1 MSVFYICGK
10 PGGGKTYIGVKQIC
24 EELADPHSNRFIV
37 TNIALKMPEL
47 AEWCHRHCKHEVN
60 LAERIRILDDTET
73 GEFWLYEPGRQ
84 FDQRREIKMKRRT
97 MDVPDFED
105 RAERG
110 CLYVIDEVHVYFG
123 ARDWQA
129 TGNDATFF
137 LSQHRKL
144 NCDVVMIT
152 QHPEQTDKA
161 LRRLAQEYMSV
172 RNLLRE
178 PILGFNLGTL
188 FGAFRYVRTLN
199 SPQSPNPAAFES
211 GFVSLDVK
219 EIGKL
224 YDTTAG
230 VGIAGRVAPPAV
242 QKRGRH
248 VAWLLVPIA
257 IVIALGVYGF
267 KHVDSINQW
276 LSHTMAHMFFHGMA
290 AMAPSGAVV
299 GNVPN
304 VPGNV
309 TLSPS
314 RMFGGGSVLP
324 VPLQTAVPALPMATN
339 DSLGSVYCSG
349 FCVFGT
355 NSMVFLSD
363 GRTAYSSLGDVQ
375 LIRAER
381 VKVFGE
387 WYPVYTTSQI
397 EKINPLSVDT
407 YPSPLLPVPS
417 RYSPSDFDSS
427 SAVLPPDHWQ
437 GTKPQLRNS
446 YTPALPRP
454 SFGSQDGDQRDSQA
468 SPTTISA
475 Q

>member
-24 EELADPHSNRFIV
+24 EELADPKSNRFIV

-47 AEWCHRHCKHEVN
+47 AEWCHQHCQHEVN
-60 LAERIRILDDTET
+60 LSERIRILDDVET
-73 GEFWLYEPGRQ
+73 GEFWLYEPGREFQ
-84 FDQRREIKMKRRT
+84 ARREIKMRRRT

-129 TGNDATFF
+129 TGGDATFF

-211 GFVSLDVK
+211 GFVSLNPE

-230 VGIAGRVAPPAV
+230 VGIAGRVAPPSGP
-242 QKRGRH
+242 KRGRH
-248 VAWLLVPIA
+248 VAWLLLPIG
-257 IVIALGVYGF
+257 VVVALGIYGF
-267 KHVDSINQW
+267 KHIDTINKW
-276 LSHTMAHMFFHGMA
+276 LAHSMAHLFFHASDAVMPPVSVA
-290 AMAPSGAVV
+290 RPSP
-299 GNVPN
+299 PN
-304 VPGNV
+304 NPSPVPGGNF
-309 TLSPS
+309 TLNPS
-314 RMFGGGSVLP
+314 KMFGGGTP
-324 VPLQTAVPALPMATN
+324 AVQQSSPSGSLAVVSSTN
-339 DSLGSVYCSG
+339 DSESEVYCTG
-349 FCVFGT
+349 FCALGKKV
-355 NSMVFLSD
+355 MVFLSD
-363 GRTAYSSLGDVQ
+363 GRTAYSDYDEVQ
-375 LIRAER
+375 MIGSEK
-381 VKVFGE
+381 VKVFGS
-387 WYPVYTTSQI
+387 WFPVWSTAQI
-397 EKINPLSVDT
+397 VKQHPEMIYHAMPAFDVEQVQPQQSYSVPVI
-407 YPSPLLPVPS
+407 PSPVIVNPNRDYRENLHS
-417 RYSPSDFDSS
+417 IKSADFSQNFGQQSPSSNRGN
-427 SAVLPPDHWQ
+427 P
-437 GTKPQLRNS
+437 
-446 YTPALPRP
+446 
-454 SFGSQDGDQRDSQA
+454 
-468 SPTTISA
+468 
-475 Q
+475 

>member
-1 MSVFYICGK
+1 MSVFYICGR

-24 EELADPHSNRFIV
+24 EELADSKSNRFII

-47 AEWCHRHCKHEVN
+47 AEWCHKHCQHEVN
-60 LAERIRILDDTET
+60 LAERIRILDDVET
-73 GEFWLYEPGRQ
+73 GEFWLYEPGRE
-84 FDQRREIKMKRRT
+84 FSRRREIQMRRRT

-144 NCDVVMIT
+144 NCDVIMIT

-211 GFVSLDVK
+211 GFVSLNPE

-230 VGIAGRVAPPAV
+230 VGIAGRVAPPSSP
-242 QKRGRH
+242 KRGRH
-248 VAWLLVPIA
+248 VAWLLLPVMA
-257 IVIALGVYGF
+257 VILLGIYGF
-267 KHVDSINQW
+267 QNIGTINKF
-276 LSHTMAHMFFHGMA
+276 LAHTMAHLFFYSPEPA
-290 AMAPSGAVV
+290 SQIPVV
-299 GNVPN
+299 VSHDVLPTGNN
-304 VPGNV
+304 F
-309 TLSPS
+309 TLNPA
-314 RMFGGGSVLP
+314 RMFGGGAPPIQP
-324 VPLQTAVPALPMATN
+324 VTEILYTN
-339 DSLGSVYCSG
+339 EDAGVYCTG
-349 FCVFGT
+349 YCVLGT
-355 NSMVFLSD
+355 NAMVFLSD
-363 GRTAYSSLGDVQ
+363 GRTAFSAYGDVQ
-375 LIRAER
+375 SILER
-381 VKVFGE
+381 RVRVFGD
-387 WYPVYTTSQI
+387 WFPIHNTIQI
-397 EKINPLSVDT
+397 ERDHPEMIYHPGQSGIIA
-407 YPSPLLPVPS
+407 PPIFPP
-417 RYSPSDFDSS
+417 
-427 SAVLPPDHWQ
+427 AVLNQAAPDV
-437 GTKPQLRNS
+437 TV
-446 YTPALPRP
+446 LPSHDYRQNLHDIHEGG
-454 SFGSQDGDQRDSQA
+454 FTQDGSTASHSQ
-468 SPTTISA
+468 STSS
-475 Q
+475 QY

>member
-24 EELADPHSNRFIV
+24 EELADPNSNRFIV
-37 TNIALKMPEL
+37 TNIALKLPEL
-47 AEWCHRHCKHEVN
+47 AEWCHKHCKHEVN
-60 LAERIRILDDTET
+60 LSERIRILDDIET

-199 SPQSPNPAAFES
+199 SPQSPNPAPFES
-211 GFVSLDVK
+211 GFVSLDLK

-248 VAWLLVPIA
+248 VAWLLIPIA
-257 IVIALGVYGF
+257 IVVALGVYGF
-267 KHVDSINQW
+267 KHIDTINKW
-276 LSHTMAHMFFHGMA
+276 LAHTMAHVLFHSTEA
-290 AMAPSGAVV
+290 TPSLVAVV
-299 GNVPN
+299 PN
-304 VPGNV
+304 GPSVPGNL

-314 RMFGGGSVLP
+314 RIFGGGSPSLSP
-324 VPLQTAVPALPMATN
+324 VPNNVASN
-339 DSLGSVYCSG
+339 SVYCTG
-349 FCVFGT
+349 YVVLPHDT
-355 NSMVFLSD
+355 MVFLSD
-363 GRTAYSSLGDVQ
+363 GRTAESRYGEVQ
-375 LIRAER
+375 IIRHDR
-381 VKVFGE
+381 VTVLHTTF
-387 WYPVYTTSQI
+387 PVYSTAQI
-397 EKINPLSVDT
+397 MALHPEMIDQPAQNSLPMPAASVAASPPQ
-407 YPSPLLPVPS
+407 PSGV
-417 RYSPSDFDSS
+417 
-427 SAVLPPDHWQ
+427 AVLPLHDYRENLHGIKTADFSP
-437 GTKPQLRNS
+437 N
-446 YTPALPRP
+446 
-454 SFGSQDGDQRDSQA
+454 FGQSRGN
-468 SPTTISA
+468 P
-475 Q
+475 

>member
-24 EELADPHSNRFIV
+24 EELADPMSNRFIV

-47 AEWCHRHCKHEVN
+47 AEWCHNHCKHEVN
-60 LAERIRILDDTET
+60 LAERIRILDDVET
-73 GEFWLYEPGRQ
+73 GEFWLYEPSREFQG
-84 FDQRREIKMKRRT
+84 RREIKMRRRT

-129 TGNDATFF
+129 TGGDATFF

-211 GFVSLDVK
+211 GFVSLNPE

-230 VGIAGRVAPPAV
+230 VGIAGRVAPPSSP
-242 QKRGRH
+242 KRGRH
-248 VAWLLVPIA
+248 VAWLLLPIGIA
-257 IVIALGVYGF
+257 ICLGIYGF
-267 KHVDSINQW
+267 KHIDAVNKW
-276 LSHTMAHMFFHGMA
+276 LAHSMAHLFFHA
-290 AMAPSGAVV
+290 SDAVV
-299 GNVPN
+299 PPLSASRSAYIPPNGNL
-304 VPGNV
+304 
-309 TLSPS
+309 TLNPS
-314 RMFGGGSVLP
+314 KMFGGSLSTPQSGPPILP
-324 VPLQTAVPALPMATN
+324 VAVSSTN
-339 DSLGSVYCSG
+339 DSGPEVYCTG
-349 FCVFGT
+349 FCVLGK

-363 GRTAYSSLGDVQ
+363 GRTACSANGDVQ
-375 LIRAER
+375 MIRTEK
-381 VKVFGE
+381 VEVFGSWFPIWSTAQIVKQHPE
-387 WYPVYTTSQI
+387 MVYHSTPAFDVQPVQLQESYPVT
-397 EKINPLSVDT
+397 LA
-407 YPSPLLPVPS
+407 PSPAVIVNPNHDYHDNLHNIKSAGLSPNLGQQPPS
-417 RYSPSDFDSS
+417 
-427 SAVLPPDHWQ
+427 
-437 GTKPQLRNS
+437 S
-446 YTPALPRP
+446 YKGNP
-454 SFGSQDGDQRDSQA
+454 
-468 SPTTISA
+468 
-475 Q
+475 

>member
-24 EELADPHSNRFIV
+24 EELADPKSNRFIV

-47 AEWCHRHCKHEVN
+47 AEWCHKHCRHEVN
-60 LAERIRILDDTET
+60 LAERVRILDDVET
-73 GEFWLYEPGRQ
+73 GEFWLYEPGREFQ
-84 FDQRREIKMKRRT
+84 GRREIKMRRRT

-129 TGNDATFF
+129 TGGDATFF

-211 GFVSLDVK
+211 GFVSLNPE

-230 VGIAGRVAPPAV
+230 VGIAGRVAPPSSP
-242 QKRGRH
+242 KRGRH
-248 VAWLLVPIA
+248 VAWLLLPIG
-257 IVIALGVYGF
+257 IVACLGIYGF
-267 KHVDSINQW
+267 KHIDTINKW
-276 LSHTMAHMFFHGMA
+276 LAHSMAHLFFHA
-290 AMAPSGAVV
+290 SDAVV
-299 GNVPN
+299 PSISVARPSASFSPPP
-304 VPGNV
+304 VPGNL
-309 TLSPS
+309 TLNPS
-314 RMFGGGSVLP
+314 KMFGGGSSSSTPILP
-324 VPLQTAVPALPMATN
+324 RVVSSTN
-339 DSLGSVYCSG
+339 DPETEVYCTG
-349 FCVFGT
+349 FCVLGK
-355 NSMVFLSD
+355 NIMVFLSD
-363 GRTAYSSLGDVQ
+363 GRTAYSAYGDVQ
-375 LIRAER
+375 MIRTER
-381 VKVFGE
+381 VEVFGS
-387 WYPVYTTSQI
+387 WFPVWSTAQIMKQHPEMVYHAMPTFDVEQVQPQQSYSVPITPSAVIVNPNRDYRDNLHDIKTGGFSQGASQSS
-397 EKINPLSVDT
+397 LSQ
-407 YPSPLLPVPS
+407 
-417 RYSPSDFDSS
+417 SS
-427 SAVLPPDHWQ
+427 SLQ
-437 GTKPQLRNS
+437 
-446 YTPALPRP
+446 Y
-454 SFGSQDGDQRDSQA
+454 
-468 SPTTISA
+468 
-475 Q
+475 

>member
-24 EELADPHSNRFIV
+24 EELADPKSNRFIV
-37 TNIALKMPEL
+37 TNIALKMPDL

-60 LAERIRILDDTET
+60 LAERIRILDDIET
-73 GEFWLYEPGRQ
+73 GEFWLYEPGRE
-84 FDQRREIKMKRRT
+84 FAKRREIQMRRRT

-129 TGNDATFF
+129 TGSDATFF

-172 RNLLRE
+172 RNLMRE

-211 GFVSLDVK
+211 GFVSLNPE

-230 VGIAGRVAPPAV
+230 VGIAGRVAPPSSP
-242 QKRGRH
+242 KRGRH
-248 VAWLLVPIA
+248 IAWLLVPITA
-257 IVIALGVYGF
+257 VILLGIYGF
-267 KHVDSINQW
+267 ENIGTINKF
-276 LSHTMAHMFFHGMA
+276 LAHTMAHLFFHS
-290 AMAPSGAVV
+290 PETTSQTPVLTTHDV
-299 GNVPN
+299 LSTGNN
-304 VPGNV
+304 F
-309 TLSPS
+309 TLNAT
-314 RMFGGGSVLP
+314 RMFGGGAPSVQP
-324 VPLQTAVPALPMATN
+324 ASQTANTN
-339 DSLGSVYCSG
+339 EDAGVYCTG
-349 FCVFGT
+349 YCVLGT
-355 NSMVFLSD
+355 DAMVFLSD
-363 GRTAYSSLGDVQ
+363 GRTAFSAYGDIQ
-375 LIRAER
+375 SIRER
-381 VKVFGE
+381 RVCVFGD
-387 WYPVYTTSQI
+387 WFPIHNTIQI
-397 EKINPLSVDT
+397 ERDHPEMTYHAALSGFALPAASRTDMINHVAVAD
-407 YPSPLLPVPS
+407 VV
-417 RYSPSDFDSS
+417 
-427 SAVLPPDHWQ
+427 VLPNHDYRQNLHDIKT
-437 GTKPQLRNS
+437 GGF
-446 YTPALPRP
+446 A
-454 SFGSQDGDQRDSQA
+454 QDGSPASHSQSA
-468 SPTTISA
+468 SS
-475 Q
+475 QY